1 MYPQKKKSLNTLLK
15 IVKLQKFLL
24 QSKIGKKNKGYLG
37 NNSDDYNLSA
47 NFSGWE
53 EVLDK

>member
-1 MYPQKKKSLNTLLK
+1 MYPKKKIIKHFAKNSKTAKVFTAKQNREK
-15 IVKLQKFLL
+15 I
-24 QSKIGKKNKGYLG
+24 KGYLG